1 MESIESILK
10 VVASQGFLEK
20 AVLLLL
26 TALLTGILVP
36 LVKWKMDQTAFK
48 QRKTFEALIARQSDV
63 IKAQISFLTN
73 FSEHIWEYHKISQR
87 VSYSRLSGDNDAYV
101 EAVRDYKES
110 LWESLQRIRSAIGGA
125 RWFTSDR
132 VHRELTSWYDDWFL
146 TLEVALRQLIDDN
159 PADEL
164 WRQHHTRVHFEAGKR
179 NYALL
184 RFLAEEFGLQ
194 AIVEGQDRESERAKR
209 K

>member
-87 VSYSRLSGDNDAYV
+87 VSYSRLSGDNDAYI
-101 EAVRDYKES
+101 EAVRSYKES

-164 WRQHHTRVHFEAGKR
+164 WRLCLVGEVVAGVNRRSVPPK
-179 NYALL
+179 LP
-184 RFLAEEFGLQ
+184 
-194 AIVEGQDRESERAKR
+194 
-209 K
+209 